1 MTSSAPT
8 ATTAEDIAARVF
20 SAGLGM
26 VEILS
31 IHLGDRLGWYR
42 ALVEHGP
49 LTASALAEATGT
61 DARYAREWLE
71 QQAVFGLLDADGDDD
86 DAETRRFSISPATA
100 EVLADERSLLHMAP
114 FARSF
119 TAAAIRIPD
128 VLDAYRTGGGVGWEA
143 YGEDMR
149 VAQSDMNRPWFEDRL
164 ADALRSVPELADTL
178 QRPGVRIAE
187 VGFGGGWASIALA
200 GAFPQARIDGF
211 EVDEASVGLA
221 RRNAADA
228 GVADRIRFH
237 LVDGAEL
244 AERGTFDLV
253 FAFECVHDMPQPVA
267 VLEAARRALA
277 DGGLMVV
284 MDEAVADR
292 FTAPGDDVER
302 LMYGFS
308 VLICLPDGRSH
319 SPSEATGT
327 VMRRATLEGYAR
339 RAGFGRVDVLPIED
353 FAAFRFYALRV

>member
-1 MTSSAPT
+1 
-8 ATTAEDIAARVF
+8 
-20 SAGLGM
+20 
-26 VEILS
+26 
-31 IHLGDRLGWYR
+31 
-42 ALVEHGP
+42 VEHGP

-71 QQAVFGLLDADGDDD
+71 QQAVYGLLDADGDD
-86 DAETRRFSISPATA
+86 ASTRTFGISPAAA
-100 EVLADERSLLHMAP
+100 EVLTDERSLLHMAP

-119 TAAAIRIPD
+119 TAAALRIPE
-128 VLDAYRTGGGVGWEA
+128 LLEAYRRGGGVGWSA

-149 VAQSDMNRPWFEDRL
+149 VAQSDMNRPWFERRL
-164 ADALRSVPELADTL
+164 GDALRSVPELAAAL
-178 QRPGVRIAE
+178 ERPGVRIAE

-200 GAFPQARIDGF
+200 RAFPEARIDGF

-221 RRNAADA
+221 EQNARDA
-228 GVADRIRFH
+228 GVAERIRFH

-244 AERGTFDLV
+244 DERGTFDLV
-253 FAFECVHDMPQPVA
+253 FAFECVHDMSQPVA
-267 VLEAARRALA
+267 VLDAARRALA
-277 DGGLMVV
+277 DGGVMVV

-292 FTAPGDDVER
+292 FTAPGDDIER

-319 SPSEATGT
+319 SPSEGTGT
-327 VMRRATLEGYAR
+327 VMRRSTLEGYAQ

-353 FAAFRFYALRV
+353 FGAFRFYALRP